1 MSWQEKEK
9 GVDVNTG
16 FRTSSNEKMIKT
28 ILAEAIKN
36 NNSSFYLLVFK
47 LWRRIHVFKL
57 TRDVDYSATCN
68 HKC

>member
-1 MSWQEKEK
+1 MCRMSWQKKEK

-47 LWRRIHVFKL
+47 L
-57 TRDVDYSATCN
+57 
-68 HKC
+68 